1 VRFLLADDHP
11 LVKAGLKQL
20 LLIECP
26 DCQIDQAANGS
37 EVVAILEAADP
48 PFDLILLDYYMP
60 GSENGQL
67 IALLNERFP
76 QLLILVLSACMEP
89 DVIERCLALGASG
102 YVTKQTAHEA
112 ITGAI
117 RHILGGGTYKPPELL
132 LSQFDNHGSTELD
145 PSSSIHDDPGHRM
158 TKRQR
163 DVLALLAHGDSN
175 KMISRKLSLSENTVK
190 SHVTAILRVLCVNSR
205 MQAVLVAQQLGIDGA
220 HSQPHSVD

>member
-1 VRFLLADDHP
+1 MRFLLADDHP

-20 LLIECP
+20 LLTECP
-26 DCQIDQAANGS
+26 DCQIDEAASGS
-37 EVVAILEAADP
+37 EVIAIIEVADP

-76 QLLILVLSACMEP
+76 ALLILVLSACMEP
-89 DVIERCLALGASG
+89 DVIEHCLSLGASG

-132 LSQFDNHGSTELD
+132 LSQFENHGSTED
-145 PSSSIHDDPGHRM
+145 GWMPDDPGQRM
-158 TKRQR
+158 TRRQR

-175 KMISRKLSLSENTVK
+175 KAISRKLNLSENTVK
-190 SHVTAILRVLCVNSR
+190 SHVTAILRVLGVSSR
-205 MQAVLVAQQLGIDGA
+205 MQAVLAAQQLGIDGGT
-220 HSQPHSVD
+220 HS